1 MVEHGTENPR
11 VTSSILVLGTQ
22 KNEPKPC
29 YANRAWALSTIKNE
43 TSVKFY
49 FSFDFGISFD
59 QCAFLPPFFIGR
71 ISQSLYFFSL
81 NL

>member
-1 MVEHGTENPR
+1 
-11 VTSSILVLGTQ
+11 
-22 KNEPKPC
+22 
-29 YANRAWALSTIKNE
+29 
-43 TSVKFY
+43 VKFY